1 MRKHINL
8 ILLILFFVSSIIP
21 PFDSIDVIYPQWL
34 YLSLFSIIS
43 IFISYTYG
51 DPKNNRRPFQSKY
64 LKLLFVFI
72 SICFV
77 SIFFAEN
84 QQESM
89 VVMGRIVLIPVL
101 LYLVIL
107 YVFSFKKPTE
117 TVAFIMCGFLVYE
130 LYLVYDVFFEVTKYT
145 TYDFKFANLLKGNT
159 GNKNIAAASIM
170 TKIPFV
176 ILLFGRLKN
185 KLLQT
190 MIMILLFGSLLA
202 IIMIAARATIL
213 SGFLFFLLY
222 FGFVLK
228 QYFVNKA
235 SMSHS
240 VPIMAV
246 LALVLL
252 ANNFL
257 FQNSSVA
264 LESRVEDIAN
274 YKDDYSTQSRLRY
287 YSHGVQQ
294 IINNPLMGCGIG
306 NWKIKSIDYDK
317 ENIKNFIVPFTLHN
331 DFLEIG
337 AETGLLGMLIYITI
351 FFLFFKQ
358 TLLKVFISKGENYNE
373 TEIFCIGGSMFIYF
387 IDANLNFPFFR
398 VVMLIQFITLLALAS
413 YYTLNKAVYEN

>member
-8 ILLILFFVSSIIP
+8 ILLILFFASSIIP

-101 LYLVIL
+101 LYFVIL

-145 TYDFKFANLLKGNT
+145 TYDFTSANLLKGNT

-176 ILLFGRLKN
+176 ILLFERLKN
-185 KLLQT
+185 KLLQV

-202 IIMIAARATIL
+202 IIMIGARATIL
-213 SGFLFFLLY
+213 SGCLFFLLY

-228 QYFVNKA
+228 QYFVNKK
-235 SMSHS
+235 SMSRS

-246 LALVLL
+246 LALIFV
-252 ANNFL
+252 ANIFL
-257 FQNSSVA
+257 F
-264 LESRVEDIAN
+264 
-274 YKDDYSTQSRLRY
+274 
-287 YSHGVQQ
+287 
-294 IINNPLMGCGIG
+294 
-306 NWKIKSIDYDK
+306 
-317 ENIKNFIVPFTLHN
+317 
-331 DFLEIG
+331 
-337 AETGLLGMLIYITI
+337 
-351 FFLFFKQ
+351 
-358 TLLKVFISKGENYNE
+358 
-373 TEIFCIGGSMFIYF
+373 
-387 IDANLNFPFFR
+387 
-398 VVMLIQFITLLALAS
+398 
-413 YYTLNKAVYEN
+413 

>member
-1 MRKHINL
+1 MRKHLNL
-8 ILLILFFVSSIIP
+8 ILLILFFASSIIP
-21 PFDSIDVIYPQWL
+21 PFESIDVIFPQWL
-34 YLSLFSIIS
+34 YLSIYSIIS
-43 IFISYTYG
+43 IFIIYTYG

-77 SIFFAEN
+77 STFFAKN
-84 QQESM
+84 QVESIL
-89 VVMGRIVLIPVL
+89 VMGRIVLIPVL

-107 YVFSFKKPTE
+107 YVFSINKPIE
-117 TVAFIMCGFLVYE
+117 TVTFIMCGLLAYE
-130 LYLVYDVFFEVTKYT
+130 LYLIYDVFFEITKYT
-145 TYDFKFANLLKGNT
+145 NYDFSFANYLKGNT

-176 ILLFGRLKN
+176 ILLFERLKN
-185 KLLQT
+185 KLLQV
-190 MIMILLFGSLLA
+190 MIIILLFGSLLA
-202 IIMIAARATIL
+202 IIMIGARATIL
-213 SGFLFFLLY
+213 SGCLFFLLY
-222 FGFVLK
+222 FGFVSK
-228 QYFVNKA
+228 QYFVNKT
-235 SMSHS
+235 SISHS

-246 LALVLL
+246 LALVFL

-257 FQNSSVA
+257 FQSNSAA
-264 LESRVEDIAN
+264 LETRVADIAN

-306 NWKIKSIDYDK
+306 NWKLKSIDYDK
-317 ENIKNFIVPFTLHN
+317 ENIENYVVPYNLHN

-373 TEIFCIGGSMFIYF
+373 SEIFCIGGSMLIYF
-387 IDANLNFPFFR
+387 VDANLNFPFFR
-398 VVMLIQFITLLALAS
+398 VIMLIQFITLLALAS
-413 YYTLNKAVYEN
+413 YYTFNKAVNEN